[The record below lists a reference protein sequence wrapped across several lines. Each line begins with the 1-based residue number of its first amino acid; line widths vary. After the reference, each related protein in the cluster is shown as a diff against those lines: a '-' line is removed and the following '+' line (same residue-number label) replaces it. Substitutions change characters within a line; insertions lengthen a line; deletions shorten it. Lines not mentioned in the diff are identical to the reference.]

1 MRGGRVACW
10 NVSRSVV
17 HGVGDA
23 GGPRATPWCV
33 AERSVGCGPRPPT
46 PDGDSSCRPGTS
58 VDVTTAVRT
67 EPKTESDVI
76 ARRIPSVRRDLVPM
90 HVRT

>member
-1 MRGGRVACW
+1 M
-10 NVSRSVV
+10 

-33 AERSVGCGPRPPT
+33 AERSVGCGPRPST

-76 ARRIPSVRRDLVPM
+76 RRDRRTDAPDLEWFVHLSNPSRRGPQVE
-90 HVRT
+90 VRPR